1 MEKGSKMA
9 DIAKKDTL
17 RDKLHTANNIIKQL
31 KHEAEVK
38 ERCYQ
43 TVMKQRNEAE
53 VKVTML
59 VSLIDEVLWPKD
71 KDLQA
76 IVKEEMQ
83 RLDV

>member
-1 MEKGSKMA
+1 MQLLTKAELREQLV
-9 DIAKKDTL
+9 TL
-17 RDKLHTANNIIKQL
+17 KHENEQL
-31 KHEAEVK
+31 KHDAEVK

-71 KDLQA
+71 KELQVVA
-76 IVKEEMQ
+76 KEEMK
-83 RLDV
+83 RLDI